1 RLVSDILE
9 SNGSSS
15 MATVCA
21 GTMALMD
28 GGVQIK
34 APVSGIAMGL
44 ITDPES
50 GKYAVLSDILGDED
64 HLGDMDFK
72 VTGTSKGMTA
82 CQMDIK
88 VEGLSFE
95 ILKKALYQARDGR
108 AHILGEMLKTIDKP
122 REDYK
127 PHAPRIISF
136 IIPKDM
142 IGAVIGPG
150 GKIIQDIQKQTNTEI
165 VLEEIPEGGKVDIV
179 SSNKDDIDA
188 AEKRVRDIAFP
199 PTVEV
204 GEEYEGKVKTI
215 MPYGA
220 FVEVVPGVD
229 GLLHISEL
237 EWGRVDKV
245 EDVLKEGEMVKFK
258 ITGKDPKT
266 GKLKLSR
273 KVLLEKPERNN

>member
-1 RLVSDILE
+1 MDLHLWLPYVLE
-9 SNGSSS
+9 HLHLWI
-15 MATVCA
+15 V
-21 GTMALMD
+21 
-28 GGVQIK
+28 GVKLK

-44 ITDPES
+44 ISDAET

-72 VTGTSKGMTA
+72 VTGTANGITA

-108 AHILGEMLKTIDKP
+108 AHILGEMLKSIDQP

-136 IIPKDM
+136 VVPKDM
-142 IGAVIGPG
+142 IGAIIGPG
-150 GKIIQDIQKQTNTEI
+150 GKIIQEIQATTNTEI
-165 VLEEIPEGGKVDIV
+165 VIEEVEEGGKVDIV
-179 SSNKDDIDA
+179 SANKADIDA
-188 AEKRVRDIAFP
+188 AEKRVRNIAFP
-199 PTVEV
+199 PTAEV
-204 GEEYEGKVKTI
+204 GEEYEGKVKSI

-237 EWGRVDKV
+237 EWRKVDKV
-245 EDVLKEGEMVKFK
+245 EDILKEGEMVKFK
-258 ITGKDPKT
+258 VIGKDPKT

-273 KVLLEKPERNN
+273 KVLLERPPRKEKPQEAAN